1 MSTIDGLSAGQP
13 LEPDD
18 PPRLGEFRL
27 EGRLLVDDSGVVYRG
42 VRDGDPTAAVAVLI
56 LGAGAHADPAARGRF
71 LRALD
76 LVGEADPGRIA
87 AADTDP
93 DIAPWVAVPLAD
105 GEVPPTVRG
114 LLADVALQR
123 SPTRPARGPQFA
135 PYWHPRRG
143 PGFWRL
149 WPLPWPDPLNTA
161 SRLAYL
167 VALLM
172 IAVLATLAVLVAL
185 WLFGGQP
192 PSRVPLPTRPS
203 NVTPTGSPTPT
214 PSPSTTPT
222 PSEPSPSPSHQP
234 SPTVTLTGPPPI
246 V

>member
-1 MSTIDGLSAGQP
+1 M
-13 LEPDD
+13 
-18 PPRLGEFRL
+18 
-27 EGRLLVDDSGVVYRG
+27 LVDDSGVVYRG

-203 NVTPTGSPTPT
+203 N
-214 PSPSTTPT
+214 
-222 PSEPSPSPSHQP
+222 SHP
-234 SPTVTLTGPPPI
+234 PARRHRRPAHRPRRLPRSPPPRRPI
-246 V
+246 SRRRRSR